1 MKIPP
6 RQPLIYL
13 FLGVVRKR
21 PSEFLSVVLLSLC
34 RKKQVPG
41 ALWDRSSY
49 MYLMRQINWL
59 SYVIGVI

>member
-1 MKIPP
+1 MESPP

-21 PSEFLSVVLLSLC
+21 LSEFILLVFLSLC

-41 ALWDRSSY
+41 ALWSSY
-49 MYLMRQINWL
+49 MYLRRQINWL
-59 SYVIGVI
+59 SYIIGVM